1 MIYNSDLL
9 KYKYDIE
16 TIIQNIEHLDKKII
30 LNTQILTPEFCIQY
44 IFENDIDKGDE
55 DSYLFDIDYILLCQ
69 KHLTK
74 IQLINTYQKFKNN
87 NNNNNL

>member
-9 KYKYDIE
+9 KHKYDIQ

-30 LNTQILTPEFCIQY
+30 LNTQKLTPEFCIQY
-44 IFENDIDKGDE
+44 MLETDIEKGDE

-87 NNNNNL
+87 NNNDNL